1 MIEKLEKYER
11 AIKVAFRLVVIT
23 LLLLIAWRVEEAI
36 DIAEGAYS
44 YAETAAQESE
54 QARIAATETSEAV
67 ARIRYR

>member
-1 MIEKLEKYER
+1 MLEKLEKYER
-11 AIKVAFRLVVIT
+11 AIKLVFRLVVVA

-54 QARIAATETSEAV
+54 QARIAATEAREA
-67 ARIRYR
+67 ADRTRYH